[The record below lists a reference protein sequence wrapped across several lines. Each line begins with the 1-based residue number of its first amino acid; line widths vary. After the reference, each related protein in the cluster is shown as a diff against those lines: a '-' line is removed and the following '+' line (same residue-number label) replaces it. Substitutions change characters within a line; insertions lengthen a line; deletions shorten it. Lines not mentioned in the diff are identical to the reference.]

1 MMNIKVVLHYL
12 YKSQEEQLVKAAM
25 VYDTEISQYL
35 KNEMGIMNSNCSAS
49 STFQK
54 GLLQLQKGIFLENE
68 NVSKPDIES
77 PRMINNCF
85 LSGWIFV
92 PCLAQ
97 TRI

>member
-35 KNEMGIMNSNCSAS
+35 KNKMGTVNLNCSAS

-54 GLLQLQKGIFLENE
+54 GLL
-68 NVSKPDIES
+68 
-77 PRMINNCF
+77 
-85 LSGWIFV
+85 
-92 PCLAQ
+92 
-97 TRI
+97 